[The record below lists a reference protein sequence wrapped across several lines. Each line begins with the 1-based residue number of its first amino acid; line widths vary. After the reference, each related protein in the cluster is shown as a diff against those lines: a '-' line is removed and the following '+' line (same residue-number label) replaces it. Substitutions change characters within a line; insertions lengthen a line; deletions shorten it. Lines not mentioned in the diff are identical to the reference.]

1 MQIVYMYFSVR
12 PQVHYLRFLTIK
24 SVYYKRHKKLQLS
37 CACLA
42 GAFSFFE
49 IEFLQTLGLI
59 LGLLEA
65 NEHVLTI
72 HHDGTLYQHT
82 IAGQKS

>member
-24 SVYYKRHKKLQLS
+24 SVYHKRHKKLQLS

-42 GAFSFFE
+42 GALSFFE
-49 IEFLQTLGLI
+49 IKILQTLGLI

-65 NEHVLTI
+65 NEHDLTI

-82 IAGQKS
+82 IAGQKG